1 MDGLDFDRIDVEE
14 AAILDE
20 VFVEEEVFSALSD
33 LNGDKTLN
41 LDGFSLSFWQ
51 FCWDFV
57 KYKVMGF
64 LKEFPEQSRFVRSL
78 NSTFLVLIKKKWA
91 RRTLEILNRLVWWKA
106 CTNCWQKC

>member
-20 VFVEEEVFSALSD
+20 VFIEEEVFSALSD

-78 NSTFLVLIKKKWA
+78 NSTFLVFIPKKAGAEDLRDFRLISLGE
-91 RRTLEILNRLVWWKA
+91 T
-106 CTNCWQKC
+106 CTNC